1 MIFHDIQPPTSIV
14 CITSTGVKHQPPFPV
29 MFPPRWEISKTP
41 TSAESFHI
49 LPHMYMCMYIYIEI
63 NHYRQYV
70 KDLLATRGN
79 PQASMITSSFVKTDQ
94 MQIFP
99 QEDRGWLRV
108 AISDLPIENLG
119 FNEPNIEKLFLP
131 NQNLEMAILTNQK
144 FETTYNLK

>member
-1 MIFHDIQPPTSIV
+1 
-14 CITSTGVKHQPPFPV
+14 
-29 MFPPRWEISKTP
+29 
-41 TSAESFHI
+41 
-49 LPHMYMCMYIYIEI
+49 MCMYIYIEI

-131 NQNLEMAILTNQK
+131 NQNFGNGDFNQPK
-144 FETTYNLK
+144 IQNYI

>member
-1 MIFHDIQPPTSIV
+1 MGNIKD
-14 CITSTGVKHQPPFPV
+14 
-29 MFPPRWEISKTP
+29 
-41 TSAESFHI
+41 
-49 LPHMYMCMYIYIEI
+49 
-63 NHYRQYV
+63 QYV
-70 KDLLATRGN
+70 KDLRATRGN

-131 NQNLEMAILTNQK
+131 NKILEMAILTNQK
-144 FETTYNLK
+144 FKTTYNLKWVKDRWIDK